1 MQHSTPVSPKNNT
14 NRTHRP
20 ATAAAKEFA
29 LDISRKTT
37 GKQQT
42 KQQHLGDGTEPSAHE
57 QAVGQLVQR
66 VEERLVAATWTLRRT
81 PDRERGF
88 LHMRTMMWPDT
99 AAEAGTYAP
108 PAMTAL
114 QARRNVRL
122 SPQEIDQMQ
131 PALDLLQL
139 LPDPA
144 DRKLVFWACWH
155 QDGEVQ
161 VKVPWAKVRRS
172 MDSAQSR
179 WTMKRRYANS
189 LRWLASII
197 LAQGQ

>member
-1 MQHSTPVSPKNNT
+1 MHHSSPVSPKNT
-14 NRTHRP
+14 PNRTHRP
-20 ATAAAKEFA
+20 ATTAAKEFA
-29 LDISRKTT
+29 LGVSRETNETRQSKR
-37 GKQQT
+37 QP
-42 KQQHLGDGTEPSAHE
+42 LGDGKEPSAHK
-57 QAVGQLVQR
+57 QAVEQLVQR
-66 VEERLVAATWTLRRT
+66 VEERLVGATWTLRRM
-81 PDRERGF
+81 PDRERSF

-114 QARRNVRL
+114 QARRNIRL

-144 DRKLVFWACWH
+144 DRKLLFWACWH

-161 VKVPWAKVRRS
+161 VKVPWAKARRS
-172 MDSAQSR
+172 MDCNQSR
-179 WTMKRRYANS
+179 WTMKRRYGNG

-197 LAQGQ
+197 LAQQ